1 MKFLNLILKLLAKPL
16 YPIQTQ
22 VTFFVF
28 MYALGVICAWTTLPP
43 TQTAQLYD
51 NLYLELFLDLYVIA
65 VFLSLL
71 PQRIGSW
78 MRAICYVV
86 AYATAIAD
94 AYCFTKFGSTLTPTM
109 LLLIGETNGREA
121 AEFLNTY
128 LSVGIIF
135 SRVGWILLLLRLH
148 TLFALRRYIPQRYLS
163 RISIP
168 LKHNLPYL
176 QQVQPLLGTAVIL
189 ILIAGIV
196 TSAHNKAATWKLMT
210 GRTIGEVEHT
220 LTDKRHAE
228 LYQPI

>member
-1 MKFLNLILKLLAKPL
+1 
-16 YPIQTQ
+16 
-22 VTFFVF
+22 
-28 MYALGVICAWTTLPP
+28 
-43 TQTAQLYD
+43 
-51 NLYLELFLDLYVIA
+51 
-65 VFLSLL
+65 
-71 PQRIGSW
+71 
-78 MRAICYVV
+78 
-86 AYATAIAD
+86 
-94 AYCFTKFGSTLTPTM
+94 M

-135 SRVGWILLLLRLH
+135 SRVGWILLLLLLH
-148 TLFALRRYIPQRYLS
+148 ILFALRRYVPQRYLS

-176 QQVQPLLGTAVIL
+176 QQAQPLLGTVVIL
-189 ILIAGIV
+189 ILTAGIV

-228 LYQPI
+228 LYQPIYRLAFSLYANSLAAQQIDRLITAAKTATVDSCAYTSPNIVLIIGESYSKHHSQPRQSDC